1 MNYGLKILNV
11 IFLLGLILGRYVAL
25 STAGQIKGVCVC
37 VCVVW
42 NTGVYMCMDACAR
55 GGGSVSIRR
64 LLSQSLPDF
73 CKTGS
78 LCLNLE
84 LTS

>member
-42 NTGVYMCMDACAR
+42 NTQVCTCVWMLAHVEVEVSASGVFVASLFLTFVR
-55 GGGSVSIRR
+55 QGLSV
-64 LLSQSLPDF
+64 
-73 CKTGS
+73 
-78 LCLNLE
+78 
-84 LTS
+84 